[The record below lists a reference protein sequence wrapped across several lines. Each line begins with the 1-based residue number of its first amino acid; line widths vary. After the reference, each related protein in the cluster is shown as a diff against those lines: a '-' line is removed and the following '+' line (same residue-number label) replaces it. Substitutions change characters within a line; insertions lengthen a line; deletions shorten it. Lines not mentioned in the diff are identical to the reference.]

1 MRVMR
6 GVLIQLLVAGCLAGG
21 SAFTLAAQAIR
32 SAQVGVSLSPVQTT
46 AHREHRGTA
55 RPSSALTDS
64 VARSKTPFVVGGAV
78 VGALVGGLLAA
89 SFEEGFCGSPATGYA
104 CTATSPAEGA
114 FIGMAVG
121 VLAGLAV
128 WVVSRS
134 RSSGV

>member
-6 GVLIQLLVAGCLAGG
+6 GVLIQLVVAGCLAGG
-21 SAFTLAAQAIR
+21 SAYALDAQAIR
-32 SAQVGVSLSPVQTT
+32 SAQVGVSLSPVQTIV
-46 AHREHRGTA
+46 RGEHSGTA
-55 RPSSALTDS
+55 RPSGALTDS
-64 VARSKTPFVVGGAV
+64 VARSKTPYILGGAV

-89 SFEEGFCGSPATGYA
+89 SFEEGFCGSPSTSYA

-128 WVVSRS
+128 WAVSRS